1 MSTRFSIPTHATLG
15 TVRSEFDRVV
25 DRVVAPAMA
34 LSMGLMDGL
43 GLGHVPAI
51 NVLEDDHML
60 MLEAELPGMRQHQ
73 LDISITDGVLT
84 LAGRRT
90 VAQYGQDDDETVL
103 RKERNDMK
111 FERSIQLPEAVEQD
125 NIDAVLVDGVL
136 TITMPKSR
144 HACTRRI
151 DVRG

>member
-1 MSTRFSIPTHATLG
+1 
-15 TVRSEFDRVV
+15 
-25 DRVVAPAMA
+25 
-34 LSMGLMDGL
+34 MGLMDGL

-73 LDISITDGVLT
+73 LDISIADGVLT

-103 RKERNDMK
+103 RKERNDMT